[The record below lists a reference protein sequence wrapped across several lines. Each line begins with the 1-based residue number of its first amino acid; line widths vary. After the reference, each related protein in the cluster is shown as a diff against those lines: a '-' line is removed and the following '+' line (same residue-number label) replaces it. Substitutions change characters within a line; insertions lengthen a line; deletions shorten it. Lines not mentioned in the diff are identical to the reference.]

1 MHGKWCIIF
10 SVENIPRYLSVL
22 ADVLGVLG
30 FIITIITWNNT
41 RKITDAMTARRE
53 NSEFREKGER
63 AAELLKNYANSIQ
76 VDGLYTKEFLIKVL
90 QHVESI
96 EINYPSP
103 TKRIKSELRKLEKNL
118 KDCINHL
125 DSDPNYMKAIIG
137 HDAAKLAMQ
146 IEKLAKEAQS

>member
-1 MHGKWCIIF
+1 
-10 SVENIPRYLSVL
+10 
-22 ADVLGVLG
+22 
-30 FIITIITWNNT
+30 
-41 RKITDAMTARRE
+41 MTARRE